1 MPSVSTYL
9 PLQATRFPS
18 SGSSRSRP
26 PWPSSSRPPSSS
38 ISEPARWVLALSLR
52 PDAHSRS
59 LAPLCASLV
68 RQAVTFSSR
77 VQVGGPEGGYTS
89 DLLNFTAPT
98 SEVNTLQDIA
108 DLSAKTQESLTAFG
122 TDILINGSW
131 GVTVA
136 FAFGLAITVLAF
148 ATGHIS
154 GGQLNPAVTFALALV
169 GQLPT
174 GQAVANTI
182 SQIVGAILGSAL
194 LMATIPNGN
203 EGTLGSNVIAPGVG
217 FGNALCGEIV
227 MTSVLVA
234 TVLETAVSKGNG
246 ALLVLTSLLAQVTR
260 RAPDSH
266 PTRTRRSLVL
276 SLARLSAI
284 SKSFAPLA
292 IGFAVFCAHAVLL
305 PIDGCSINPAR
316 SLGPA
321 IVSSTWPGNFWVFIV
336 RNELDR
342 RADACP
348 DSLTRATLRSFA
360 RSDRT
365 SARCSPSRS
374 TCSSSRISRR
384 TSWPTST
391 RSTSAPARTRTRMP
405 RRA

>member
-1 MPSVSTYL
+1 M
-9 PLQATRFPS
+9 
-18 SGSSRSRP
+18 
-26 PWPSSSRPPSSS
+26 
-38 ISEPARWVLALSLR
+38 ALSLR
-52 PDAHSRS
+52 PDAHSRSLALTRAHS

-77 VQVGGPEGGYTS
+77 VQVGGPEKGYTS

-98 SEVNTLQDIA
+98 SEVTTLQDIA

-169 GQLPT
+169 GQLPA

-194 LMATIPNGN
+194 LMATIPDGN

-260 RAPDSH
+260 RAPAAH
-266 PTRTRRSLVL
+266 PPRTRRAPDAHSCFHLLVCQPFPRAL
-276 SLARLSAI
+276 RPSPSALRF
-284 SKSFAPLA
+284 SVATPCCCRSMGAP
-292 IGFAVFCAHAVLL
+292 
-305 PIDGCSINPAR
+305 SIP
-316 SLGPA
+316 P
-321 IVSSTWPGNFWVFIV
+321 
-336 RNELDR
+336 
-342 RADACP
+342 
-348 DSLTRATLRSFA
+348 A
-360 RSDRT
+360 RSDRPSCLAPGPGT
-365 SARCSPSRS
+365 SG
-374 TCSSSRISRR
+374 CSSCEIN
-384 TSWPTST
+384 ST
-391 RSTSAPARTRTRMP
+391 VVRTRAPTLSLAL
-405 RRA
+405 RASFVRQVGPYLGALLAIPFYLFFQSNFEKDVVANLDPLNISAGENEDPYAKSKSLSMKRDASAQV